1 MDIRGRKGSFAHVCF
16 RAEYYVMRR
25 EALLFFYQCI
35 FGIVSQCKVL
45 PALDDGKTS
54 RPNR

>member
-25 EALLFFYQCI
+25 EALVFFYQCI

-45 PALDDGKTS
+45 PALDDGKIS